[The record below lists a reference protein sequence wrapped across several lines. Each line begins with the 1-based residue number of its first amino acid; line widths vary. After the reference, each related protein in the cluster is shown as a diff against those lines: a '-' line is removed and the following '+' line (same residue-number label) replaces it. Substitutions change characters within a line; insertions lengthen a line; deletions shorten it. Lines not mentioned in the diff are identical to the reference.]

1 MILAADAELRRM
13 ETSRPERPCEAKAY
27 FHVVGGC
34 GEPLDAA
41 KQKETVHRDDVEQPQ
56 PDDDFSYDF
65 E

>member
-1 MILAADAELRRM
+1 M